1 MFFFDYYSLSLFLG
15 GIIAIASGLLVFF
28 SKARKLEHVIWLM
41 LSVSTAIWSFGY
53 YSMIIAVN
61 HEAAF
66 LSDIVLHVGASFIP
80 FFYFF
85 FIVTICGKYE
95 KYKKIILSLLPVSIV
110 LALITPS
117 NLFVTDVYQKGP
129 FAFAPNAGPL
139 YAPFTVYFFSM
150 VTGALIILYLKIR
163 EAPREETLRL
173 KYILWSSLAGFI
185 GGSSVFLLTYN
196 VYLPPFPILLFTF
209 YPLIIA
215 YAILKHN
222 LFDIRIIT
230 AQLLTATIWIV
241 LLFRTVLANTVEE
254 SVISGIILALTV
266 VFGVWLVKNVAKEI
280 EQRERIEKLAT
291 DLEAANK
298 RLTELDRQ
306 KSEFVSFASHQL
318 RAPLTAMKG
327 YGSLLLEGDM
337 GELPKAAREGIE
349 RIFESTKTLT
359 NIVDDYLNVSRIEL
373 GTMKY
378 TFETLDMK
386 TLVEDVI
393 GELRPNIEKKGLT
406 FTFHAQ
412 NNGTDY
418 RVTADRDKLKQVV
431 ANLIDN
437 SVKYTPSGSVAVTLE
452 YDHAVRK
459 IVFKIKD
466 TGIGIDPETL
476 PHLFQKFSRAGNAG
490 KVNIKGTGLGLYVAK
505 QIVEAHH
512 GTVRA
517 ESAGEGKG
525 SSFIVELEPFRRE

>member
-1 MFFFDYYSLSLFLG
+1 MNLFSISSLILSLSGLLFSFIIFRSDTHSRISRAWFLSCVSFSFWSFSLYMVTVTESYSQAVFWQYVLDVAGIFLPATYFAFLLEFVGYKRALMQWLIYSAAVVVSAISFSPSFKSGMDRLYDFYWIHPGPLYLIFPIYFLIFAVISVVLLVSLYIKAPRGSAMRGQLRNMLIGGFLGYAGGLTDFFPQVFRVYPYGNYLVILYIVFMVYGVIRYKLMSTKVIATQIFATAISLLSLFNLLRSQG
-15 GIIAIASGLLVFF
+15 LNDWILNSFILVLTCVGALLLVR
-28 SKARKLEHVIWLM
+28 SVNNEVQAR
-41 LSVSTAIWSFGY
+41 
-53 YSMIIAVN
+53 
-61 HEAAF
+61 
-66 LSDIVLHVGASFIP
+66 
-80 FFYFF
+80 
-85 FIVTICGKYE
+85 
-95 KYKKIILSLLPVSIV
+95 
-110 LALITPS
+110 
-117 NLFVTDVYQKGP
+117 Q
-129 FAFAPNAGPL
+129 
-139 YAPFTVYFFSM
+139 
-150 VTGALIILYLKIR
+150 
-163 EAPREETLRL
+163 
-173 KYILWSSLAGFI
+173 
-185 GGSSVFLLTYN
+185 
-196 VYLPPFPILLFTF
+196 
-209 YPLIIA
+209 
-215 YAILKHN
+215 
-222 LFDIRIIT
+222 
-230 AQLLTATIWIV
+230 
-241 LLFRTVLANTVEE
+241 
-254 SVISGIILALTV
+254 
-266 VFGVWLVKNVAKEI
+266 
-280 EQRERIEKLAT
+280 RIEKLAT

-393 GELRPNIEKKGLT
+393 GELRPNIEKKGLA

-437 SVKYTPSGSVAVTLE
+437 SVKYTPSGAVAVTLE
-452 YDHAVRK
+452 YDHAARK